1 MEEVYPGVN
10 NILGHRFAGPFSN
23 LVMQEE
29 VQFFFNLNIFFFK
42 LKRKS
47 FSFRGPLCGTF
58 AEAGDPRKTSAFY
71 IFFQIEKEAIF
82 LLGDKAH

>member
-29 VQFFFNLNIFFFK
+29 VQFF
-42 LKRKS
+42 
-47 FSFRGPLCGTF
+47 
-58 AEAGDPRKTSAFY
+58 
-71 IFFQIEKEAIF
+71 
-82 LLGDKAH
+82 